1 MKTNFYGFLIALLLN
16 ATIAFAYPRIAP
28 FTSNDTTTA
37 VTAAKA
43 SVDGLQCTSTDKRTQ
58 LSWNVNNNELTD
70 QLELERSVNGSAFK
84 TIAIIFPT
92 EDKGIAEYAYRDSN
106 VNANTSYRVKIV
118 EKSGKASYSSSVT
131 R

>member
-16 ATIAFAYPRIAP
+16 ATIAIAYPGAHP
-28 FTSNDTTTA
+28 FTSSDSTTS
-37 VTAAKA
+37 VTAPTA
-43 SVDGLQCTSTDKRTQ
+43 SVDGLQCSSTDKRTQ
-58 LSWNVNNNELTD
+58 LTWSVGNNEMAG

-92 EDKGIAEYAYRDSN
+92 EEKGSSEYAYRDN
-106 VNANTSYRVKIV
+106 NMGATAMYRIKII
-118 EKSGKASYSSSVT
+118 EKSGKKAYSTSIN